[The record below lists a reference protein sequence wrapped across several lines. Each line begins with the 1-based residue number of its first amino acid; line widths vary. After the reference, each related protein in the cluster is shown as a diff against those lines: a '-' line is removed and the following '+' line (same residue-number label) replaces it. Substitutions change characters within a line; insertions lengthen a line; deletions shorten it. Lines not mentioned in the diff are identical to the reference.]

1 MTAARL
7 CIIGDVAGQSDY
19 HLGDEAMLEANLAR
33 FRQLLPGIRFTVFSR
48 DPAWTSVRYG
58 VDSVRTPT
66 IRRGVTAEVIEALRQ
81 ADGLVISGGGNIS
94 GTWPE
99 KVDERIALLTIARDL
114 GRPVVVVGQTLGPTL
129 SLDQSAR
136 LAHVLPWAGWVGV
149 RDEESGAVARSLGVP
164 PARVHRQLDDAFF
177 LEPQPVINGRAE
189 HLRRESRPLVLVTLD
204 ASFGAA
210 GHREALRAIA
220 SQLDGVADSLGAALW
235 FVPHVGGT
243 AVPDTHCDL
252 VAGRVLAACLR
263 TPLHLLDLWQPREV
277 RWLVAQAAMV
287 ISTRY
292 HPIVFATA
300 AGTPALALHQDEY
313 TRIKLRGA
321 LASVGLEGWCL
332 STADAARG
340 ALLPLA
346 VELWRERQAV
356 RASLDAFPAAAW
368 PREAHRWTEICD
380 ALHLSPAASPQ
391 CGLAVPAAPSAGAPP
406 ARSLSPLVTTKERG
420 LVFDSLS
427 EDQWQQFDK
436 DGYLLLGRVLD
447 DERLTAL
454 RGRIDDIMLG
464 TVDYPTL
471 QRQIDTGGRYEELAD
486 PVAGPGEVTLSYRK
500 LQGLE
505 ADPLV
510 LALITR
516 DLFREA
522 CARIYGRHASISIF
536 RAMLMNKPAG
546 KGTHLP
552 WHQDAGDV
560 WKLDRDPVL
569 TSWIALDP
577 ATRQNGCLQVIP
589 GSHRLGLLSRNG
601 STVSEAHARQYCPEE
616 QIVHLEIA
624 AGEAI
629 LLHNWMLHRSGTNST
644 NGPRRALS
652 ACYMDGR
659 TLNTVSGTRFPVVFG
674 RHEEVE
680 TALPFVNSLRAE
692 SRRFQEM
699 AAESE
704 RYAKSL
710 LADNEQRELMRS
722 EAERYARSL
731 EGELVRIRQAS

>member
-99 KVDERIALLTIARDL
+99 KVDERIALLKIARDL

-136 LAHVLPWAGWVGV
+136 LAHVLPWAAWVGV

-164 PARVHRQLDDAFF
+164 ADRVHRQLDDAFF

-252 VAGRVLAACLR
+252 VAGRALAACLR

-300 AGTPALALHQDEY
+300 AVCWRWPF
-313 TRIKLRGA
+313 TRTSTR
-321 LASVGLEGWCL
+321 AS
-332 STADAARG
+332 SYAAR
-340 ALLPLA
+340 
-346 VELWRERQAV
+346 WR
-356 RASLDAFPAAAW
+356 AW
-368 PREAHRWTEICD
+368 
-380 ALHLSPAASPQ
+380 
-391 CGLAVPAAPSAGAPP
+391 G
-406 ARSLSPLVTTKERG
+406 
-420 LVFDSLS
+420 
-427 EDQWQQFDK
+427 
-436 DGYLLLGRVLD
+436 
-447 DERLTAL
+447 LTAGVSRPPMRL
-454 RGRIDDIMLG
+454 VVRCCRLPSSCGGSARRFAPASMLFRRPPGRGK
-464 TVDYPTL
+464 
-471 QRQIDTGGRYEELAD
+471 
-486 PVAGPGEVTLSYRK
+486 PVAGLKSAMPCISRPQPAHSAGWLCRQ
-500 LQGLE
+500 LLLLE
-505 ADPLV
+505 LH
-510 LALITR
+510 R
-516 DLFREA
+516 HDL
-522 CARIYGRHASISIF
+522 
-536 RAMLMNKPAG
+536 
-546 KGTHLP
+546 
-552 WHQDAGDV
+552 
-560 WKLDRDPVL
+560 
-569 TSWIALDP
+569 
-577 ATRQNGCLQVIP
+577 
-589 GSHRLGLLSRNG
+589 SHRL
-601 STVSEAHARQYCPEE
+601 
-616 QIVHLEIA
+616 
-624 AGEAI
+624 
-629 LLHNWMLHRSGTNST
+629 
-644 NGPRRALS
+644 
-652 ACYMDGR
+652 
-659 TLNTVSGTRFPVVFG
+659 
-674 RHEEVE
+674 
-680 TALPFVNSLRAE
+680 
-692 SRRFQEM
+692 
-699 AAESE
+699 
-704 RYAKSL
+704 
-710 LADNEQRELMRS
+710 
-722 EAERYARSL
+722 
-731 EGELVRIRQAS
+731 

>member
-1 MTAARL
+1 
-7 CIIGDVAGQSDY
+7 
-19 HLGDEAMLEANLAR
+19 MLEANLAA

-48 DPAWTSVRYG
+48 DPAWTSVRYR
-58 VDSVRTPT
+58 VDAVRTPT
-66 IRRGVTAEVIEALRQ
+66 PGRGLTGEVVEALRQ

-94 GTWPE
+94 ASWPE
-99 KVDERIALLTIARDL
+99 KVDERIALLRAARDL
-114 GRPVVVVGQTLGPTL
+114 ARPAVVVGQTLGPAL
-129 SLDQSAR
+129 SVDQAAR

-149 RDEESGAVARSLGVP
+149 RDDESGAVARSLGVP
-164 PARVHRQLDDAFF
+164 VDRVHRQLDDAFF
-177 LEPQPVINGRAE
+177 LEAQAVTNGRAE
-189 HLRRESRPLVLVTLD
+189 ELRRESRPLVLVTLD

-210 GHREALRAIA
+210 ARREALGAIA
-220 SQLDGVADSLGAALW
+220 SQLDGLAESLGAALW
-235 FVPHVGGT
+235 FVPHVGGA

-252 VAGRVLAACLR
+252 VAGRALAACLR
-263 TPLHLLDLWQPREV
+263 TPLRLLDLWQPREV

-287 ISTRY
+287 VSTRY

-300 AGTPALALHQDEY
+300 AATPALALHQDEY

-321 LASVGLEGWCL
+321 LASAGLEGWCL
-332 STADAARG
+332 SIGDAARG

-346 VELWRERQAV
+346 AELWREREAV
-356 RASLDAFPAAAW
+356 RASLDTLRVDAW
-368 PREAHRWTEICD
+368 TREVRRWSEILH
-380 ALHLSPAASPQ
+380 ALHLTPTASPR
-391 CGLAVPAAPSAGAPP
+391 CAVPARESPS
-406 ARSLSPLVTTKERG
+406 SPSISPSSITRERG
-420 LVFDSLS
+420 AVSDILTD
-427 EDQWQQFDK
+427 DQWQQFDR

-447 DERLTAL
+447 DDQLTAL

-464 TVDYPTL
+464 RVDYPTL

-486 PVAGPGEVTLSYRK
+486 PVAGPGEVTLGYRK
-500 LQGLE
+500 VQGLE

-510 LALITR
+510 LDLIRR

-552 WHQDAGDV
+552 WHQDAGGV

-569 TSWIALDP
+569 TSWIALDA
-577 ATRQNGCLQVIP
+577 ATRRNGCLQVIP
-589 GSHRLGLLSRNG
+589 GSHRLGLLSSSG
-601 STVSEAHARQYCPEE
+601 STLTEAHAQRYCPEE
-616 QIVHLEIA
+616 KIVHLEIA
-624 AGEAI
+624 AGEAV
-629 LLHNWMLHRSGTNST
+629 LLHNWMLHRSGINST
-644 NGPRRALS
+644 DGPRRALS

-659 TLNTVSGTRFPVVFG
+659 TLNTVSGIRFPIVFG
-674 RHEEVE
+674 QHEEVE
-680 TALPFVNSLRAE
+680 AALPFLQALKAE
-692 SRRFQEM
+692 SCRFREM
-699 AAESE
+699 AIESE

-731 EGELVRIRQAS
+731 EGELVRIRQT

>member
-99 KVDERIALLTIARDL
+99 KVDERIALLKIARDL

-164 PARVHRQLDDAFF
+164 ADRVHRQLDDAFF

-252 VAGRVLAACLR
+252 VAGRALAACLR

-321 LASVGLEGWCL
+321 LASVGLDGWCL

-368 PREAHRWTEICD
+368 PREARRWTEICD
-380 ALHLSPAASPQ
+380 ALHLSPAASPP

-406 ARSLSPLVTTKERG
+406 ARSLSPFVTTKERG

-471 QRQIDTGGRYEELAD
+471 QRQLDTGGRYEELAD
-486 PVAGPGEVTLSYRK
+486 PVAGPGAVTLSYRK

-510 LALITR
+510 LALITL

-569 TSWIALDP
+569 TSWIAL
-577 ATRQNGCLQVIP
+577 IP
-589 GSHRLGLLSRNG
+589 PPVR
-601 STVSEAHARQYCPEE
+601 TV
-616 QIVHLEIA
+616 
-624 AGEAI
+624 
-629 LLHNWMLHRSGTNST
+629 
-644 NGPRRALS
+644 
-652 ACYMDGR
+652 ACR
-659 TLNTVSGTRFPVVFG
+659 
-674 RHEEVE
+674 
-680 TALPFVNSLRAE
+680 
-692 SRRFQEM
+692 
-699 AAESE
+699 
-704 RYAKSL
+704 
-710 LADNEQRELMRS
+710 
-722 EAERYARSL
+722 
-731 EGELVRIRQAS
+731 